1 MEETVRMARIMLG
14 DGARR
19 DDVYHYV
26 VRSAARLKFD
36 RYAAWVAVVSE
47 GI

>member
-1 MEETVRMARIMLG
+1 MLH

-26 VRSAARLKFD
+26 VRSAAQLKFD
-36 RYAAWVAVVSE
+36 RYEAWLKVVR
-47 GI
+47 